1 MKYRPDMSRDRIVN
15 KYANLFELCEK
26 GRAVRWPTNML
37 QRIIEEIYDDIFT
50 RNTQCLQNKNI
61 NNALKTL
68 TQVTFPQLIEGY
80 FRKKFKG
87 SKLAATNLN
96 NMLYT
101 LSSIISKE

>member
-1 MKYRPDMSRDRIVN
+1 MSRDRVIN
-15 KYANLFELCEK
+15 RYANLFDLCEK

-37 QRIIEEIYDDIFT
+37 ERSIEEIYDYIFT

-68 TQVTFPQLIEGY
+68 TQLTFPQLIEGY

-96 NMLYT
+96 NMMYT
-101 LSSIISKE
+101 LSSTITKE

>member
-1 MKYRPDMSRDRIVN
+1 MSRDRVMN
-15 KYANLFELCEK
+15 KYANLFELSEK

-37 QRIIEEIYDDIFT
+37 ERSIEEIYDDIFT

-68 TQVTFPQLIEGY
+68 TQLSFPQLIEGY

-87 SKLAATNLN
+87 NKLAATNLN
-96 NMLYT
+96 NMMYT